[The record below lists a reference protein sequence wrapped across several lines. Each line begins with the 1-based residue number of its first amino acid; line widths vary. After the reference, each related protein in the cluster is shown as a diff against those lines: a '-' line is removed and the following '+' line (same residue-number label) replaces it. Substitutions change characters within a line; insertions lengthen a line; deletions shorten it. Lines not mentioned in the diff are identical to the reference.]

1 MKYND
6 VKLSVLNISVAL
18 LLLLGIIITGPTT
31 SFILTF
37 AQEENKKQIILTAI
51 LDDLGQIGKKERWQ
65 LLFKNAL
72 SELKARHPGLDIKIN
87 LIEFPGNESQIQ
99 IQNALTNRT
108 PVDIVSID
116 QIWLVEFAEKGLLTD
131 LTNYTNKWGRQNDWY
146 EVNWDGGA
154 YNDNIYGIWAWT
166 DVRGIWYWKD
176 LLKQAGIEPESL
188 KTWDGYIVSAKKL
201 DAALKDKIIQGV
213 HLSCVGTAVDMW
225 YPYLWMLGGAI
236 VESRPAHPKGNLLVS
251 RYNSTEGVRALDFV
265 KDQVEAGIKPQQKLF
280 DTAFAQNKSFAVML
294 GGS

>member
-87 LIEFPGNESQIQ
+87 LMNFQVMN
-99 IQNALTNRT
+99 L
-108 PVDIVSID
+108 
-116 QIWLVEFAEKGLLTD
+116 
-131 LTNYTNKWGRQNDWY
+131 
-146 EVNWDGGA
+146 
-154 YNDNIYGIWAWT
+154 
-166 DVRGIWYWKD
+166 
-176 LLKQAGIEPESL
+176 
-188 KTWDGYIVSAKKL
+188 
-201 DAALKDKIIQGV
+201 
-213 HLSCVGTAVDMW
+213 
-225 YPYLWMLGGAI
+225 
-236 VESRPAHPKGNLLVS
+236 ESRFKMH
-251 RYNSTEGVRALDFV
+251 
-265 KDQVEAGIKPQQKLF
+265 
-280 DTAFAQNKSFAVML
+280 
-294 GGS
+294 